1 MTPYD
6 SAMSGPVRSDDV
18 SSADG
23 SGASPAGAPT
33 ATITSAGP
41 VLEITESRSAQVGEH
56 RVRRALP
63 RRERRTVGAWCFVDH
78 MGPAT
83 VEDPAAMG
91 IGPHPHTGLQT
102 VTWLLSGELRHR
114 DSLGSDQVIRPGQLN
129 LMTAGNGVAHAE
141 EANGYRGEFQGVQ
154 LWVAQPEATRHDA
167 AAFEHHAEL
176 PRFELDHGEASVL
189 VGAAGGVTSSARHD
203 TDHVG
208 IDLVLA
214 PGASVLGLDPHHE
227 HALVVFEGAVWVG
240 GMSDGT
246 VVEPGHLAY
255 LGAGRDELAL
265 TVREP
270 ARALLIGGTPFESP
284 IVMWW
289 NFVARS
295 HDEVTA
301 AQQSWNADDGRFG
314 TVDSVLGRIASPTPP
329 WRTG

>member
-1 MTPYD
+1 
-6 SAMSGPVRSDDV
+6 MSGPVRTDDV
-18 SSADG
+18 STDG
-23 SGASPAGAPT
+23 AAVAAATDPAPR
-33 ATITSAGP
+33 P
-41 VLEITESRSAQVGEH
+41 ELDITESRVAQVGDH

-63 RRERRTVGAWCFVDH
+63 HRGRRTVGAWCFVDH

-83 VEDPAAMG
+83 VDHPESMG

-114 DSLGSDQVIRPGQLN
+114 DSLGSDQVIKPGQLN

-141 EANGYRGEFQGVQ
+141 EATDFRGRFQGVQ
-154 LWVAQPEATRHDA
+154 LWVAQPEATRHGD

-176 PRFELDHGEASVL
+176 PRFDLDHGEATVL
-189 VGAAGGVTSSARHD
+189 LGSSGGVTSSARRD

-208 IDLVLA
+208 IDLAL
-214 PGASVLGLDPHHE
+214 GRGSSVVALDRAHE
-227 HALVVFEGAVWVG
+227 HALVVLEGAVWVG
-240 GMSDGT
+240 GMTDGT

-255 LGAGRDELAL
+255 LGTGRDELGL
-265 TVREP
+265 TTREP
-270 ARALLIGGTPFESP
+270 ARVLLIGGTPFESP

-314 TVDSVLGRIASPTPP
+314 TVDSRLARIASPTPP
-329 WRTG
+329 WRTGADATGDPGPQR

>member
-1 MTPYD
+1 
-6 SAMSGPVRSDDV
+6 MSGPVRNDDV
-18 SSADG
+18 SPVEMSAPN
-23 SGASPAGAPT
+23 APPAGST
-33 ATITSAGP
+33 TT
-41 VLEITESRSAQVGEH
+41 LEITESRTAQVGAH
-56 RVRRALP
+56 QVRRALP

-83 VEDPAAMG
+83 VTDPDTMG

-129 LMTAGNGVAHAE
+129 LMTAGQGVAHAE
-141 EANGYRGEFQGVQ
+141 EANDFRGEFQGVQ
-154 LWVAQPEATRHDA
+154 LWVAQPEATRHGDP
-167 AAFEHHAEL
+167 AFEHHGAL
-176 PRFELDHGEASVL
+176 PRFELDHGEATML
-189 VGAAGGVTSSARHD
+189 VGSNEAAASPARRD

-208 IDLVLA
+208 IDLDLA
-214 PGASVLGLDPHHE
+214 IGSSVVALDPRHE
-227 HALVVFEGAVWVG
+227 HALVVLTGAVWVG
-240 GMSDGT
+240 GLSDGT

-255 LGAGRDELAL
+255 LGTKRDELAF
-265 TVREP
+265 TTREP

-301 AQQSWNADDGRFG
+301 AQVAWNADDGRFG
-314 TVDSVLGRIASPTPP
+314 RVDSVLDRIASPTPP
-329 WRTG
+329 WRS

>member
-1 MTPYD
+1 
-6 SAMSGPVRSDDV
+6 MSGPVRNDDV
-18 SSADG
+18 RPVDV
-23 SGASPAGAPT
+23 ASRAPT
-33 ATITSAGP
+33 RTAPTVA
-41 VLEITESRSAQVGEH
+41 ITESRSAQVGAH

-83 VEDPAAMG
+83 VADPDTMG

-154 LWVAQPEATRHDA
+154 LWVAQPEATRHGEP
-167 AAFEHHAEL
+167 AFEHHAEL
-176 PRFELDHGEASVL
+176 PRFDLDHGEATVL
-189 VGAAGGVTSSARHD
+189 VGAAGGASSAARRD
-203 TDHVG
+203 TDHLG
-208 IDLVLA
+208 IDLVLVA
-214 PGASVLGLDPHHE
+214 GTSVVALDPAHE
-227 HALVVFEGAVWVG
+227 HALVVLEGAVWVG
-240 GMSDGT
+240 GVSDGT

-255 LGAGRDELAL
+255 LGTDRDELAL
-265 TVREP
+265 TAREP

-284 IVMWW
+284 VVMWW

-295 HDEVTA
+295 QDEVSA
-301 AQQSWNADDGRFG
+301 AQQAWNADDGRFG
-314 TVDSVLGRIASPTPP
+314 TVDSSLVRIAAPTPP
-329 WRTG
+329 WRT

>member
-1 MTPYD
+1 
-6 SAMSGPVRSDDV
+6 MSGPVRSDDV
-18 SSADG
+18 SPTDSSSAASTNG
-23 SGASPAGAPT
+23 SAT
-33 ATITSAGP
+33 AAAESATP
-41 VLEITESRSAQVGEH
+41 VLEITESRAAQVGEH

-63 RRERRTVGAWCFVDH
+63 RRGRRTVGAWCFVDH

-83 VEDPAAMG
+83 VSDPATMG

-114 DSLGSDQVIRPGQLN
+114 DSLGSDQIIRPGQLN

-141 EANGYRGEFQGVQ
+141 EANDYRGEFQGVQ
-154 LWVAQPEATRHDA
+154 LWVAQPEATRHGD
-167 AAFEHHAEL
+167 AAFEHHTEL
-176 PRFELDHGEASVL
+176 PRFDLDHGEAGVL
-189 VGAAGGVTSSARHD
+189 VGTSNGAASTARHD

-208 IDLVLA
+208 VDLVLA
-214 PGASVLGLDPHHE
+214 AGTSTIALEPGHE

-240 GMSDGT
+240 GVSDGT

-255 LGAGRDELAL
+255 LGAGRDELAI
-265 TVREP
+265 TAREP

-301 AQQSWNADDGRFG
+301 AQQAWNADDGRFG
-314 TVDSVLGRIASPTPP
+314 TVDSVLDRIASPTPP
-329 WRTG
+329 WRTA

>member
-1 MTPYD
+1 
-6 SAMSGPVRSDDV
+6 MSGPVRNDDV
-18 SSADG
+18 SAVETRAPARAPSA
-23 SGASPAGAPT
+23 T
-33 ATITSAGP
+33 ATAAAA
-41 VLEITESRSAQVGEH
+41 LDITESRSAQVGAH

-78 MGPAT
+78 MGPAAVT
-83 VEDPAAMG
+83 DPDTMG

-141 EANGYRGEFQGVQ
+141 EANGFRGEFQGVQ
-154 LWVAQPEATRHDA
+154 LWVAQPDASRHGD

-176 PRFELDHGEASVL
+176 PRFDLRHGEATVL
-189 VGAAGGVTSSARHD
+189 VGAGGGVSSPARRD

-208 IDLVLA
+208 IDLALVA
-214 PGASVLGLDPHHE
+214 GTSVLELDPAHE
-227 HALVVFEGAVWVG
+227 HALVVFDGAVWVG

-255 LGAGRDELAL
+255 LGADRSELAL
-265 TVREP
+265 TAREP

-301 AQQSWNADDGRFG
+301 AQQAWNADDGRFG
-314 TVDSVLGRIASPTPP
+314 TVDSTLTRIASPTPP
-329 WRTG
+329 WRT

>member
-1 MTPYD
+1 
-6 SAMSGPVRSDDV
+6 MSGPVRSDDV
-18 SSADG
+18 SPLDRSPGDPAPPGGTDAP
-23 SGASPAGAPT
+23 ASRPE
-33 ATITSAGP
+33 P

-83 VEDPAAMG
+83 VTDPATMG

-102 VTWLLSGELRHR
+102 VTWLLSGELRHK

-129 LMTAGNGVAHAE
+129 LMTAGDGVAHAE
-141 EANGYRGEFQGVQ
+141 EANDFRGRFQGVQ
-154 LWVAQPEATRHDA
+154 LWVAQPEATRHGD

-176 PRFELDHGEASVL
+176 PRFDLDHGVASVL
-189 VGAAGGVTSSARHD
+189 VGASGGVTSPARRD
-203 TDHVG
+203 TDHLGV
-208 IDLVLA
+208 DLDLA
-214 PGASVLGLDPHHE
+214 AGSSVLGLDPGHE
-227 HALVVFEGAVWVG
+227 HALVVVEGAVWVG

-246 VVEPGHLAY
+246 VVEPGHLTY

-265 TVREP
+265 TVRER

-295 HDEVTA
+295 RDEVSA
-301 AQQSWNADDGRFG
+301 AQRAWNADDGRFG
-314 TVDSVLGRIASPTPP
+314 TVDSVLDRIAAPTPP